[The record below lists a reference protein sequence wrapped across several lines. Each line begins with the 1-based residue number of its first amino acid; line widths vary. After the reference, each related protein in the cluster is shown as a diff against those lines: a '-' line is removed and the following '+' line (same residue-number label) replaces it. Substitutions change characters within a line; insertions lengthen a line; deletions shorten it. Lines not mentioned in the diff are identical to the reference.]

1 MLNVYCTYF
10 ILKHFKPTCWN
21 GINSYCWPV
30 SRKLPWASL
39 DTTKNAHIVRNTC
52 SLKRQKWIGYFKEL
66 TNPIHK
72 NWNTVEDI
80 YAHKYL
86 CTHAGRAQP
95 SWPGGIGTES
105 SSHTL
110 YLTCNLQTHGRL
122 SDTPPPETTHFSHK
136 TDVESHCN
144 SSAGMCFLRLQI
156 VETSKGRKLSP

>member
-39 DTTKNAHIVRNTC
+39 DTTKKAHIVRNTC
-52 SLKRQKWIGYFKEL
+52 SLKRQKWIDYFKEL

-110 YLTCNLQTHGRL
+110 YLTYNLQTHGRL
-122 SDTPPPETTHFSHK
+122 SILHRQKPPTLVIKQMWKVTA
-136 TDVESHCN
+136 TVQQGCV
-144 SSAGMCFLRLQI
+144 SSDFR
-156 VETSKGRKLSP
+156 